1 MNLKKINKNLIKYTL
16 VLNTFLFLG
25 IALFQIGYVQIPSS
39 YILYFSFT
47 AGILN
52 LYVFYDHQKVRP
64 KREMD
69 VEKSELMDELE
80 QEAKRRKQRGQF
92 QQN

>member
-1 MNLKKINKNLIKYTL
+1 LL
-16 VLNTFLFLG
+16 
-25 IALFQIGYVQIPSS
+25 
-39 YILYFSFT
+39 

-52 LYVFYDHQKVRP
+52 LYVFYDHLNVRP

-69 VEKSELMDELE
+69 AEKSELMKELE
-80 QEAKRRKQRGQF
+80 QEAKRRKQRDQF

>member
-1 MNLKKINKNLIKYTL
+1 M
-16 VLNTFLFLG
+16 VLNTFLFIG
-25 IALFQIGYVQIPSS
+25 IALCQIVYEQIAGT
-39 YILYFSFT
+39 YILYFSLP

-52 LYVFYDHQKVRP
+52 LYVFYDHLNVRP

-69 VEKSELMDELE
+69 AEKSELMKELE
-80 QEAKRRKQRGQF
+80 QEAKRRKQRDQF

>member
-1 MNLKKINKNLIKYTL
+1 MSLKKINKNLLKYTL
-16 VLNTFLFLG
+16 VLNVFLFIG
-25 IALFQIGYVQIPSS
+25 IAICQISYEQIVDP
-39 YILYFSFT
+39 YILYFSLL

-52 LYVFYDHQKVRP
+52 LYVFYDHLNVRP

-69 VEKSELMDELE
+69 AEKSELMKELE
-80 QEAKRRKQRGQF
+80 QEAKRRKQRDQF

>member
-1 MNLKKINKNLIKYTL
+1 MNLKKINKNLLKYTL
-16 VLNTFLFLG
+16 VLNIFLFIG
-25 IALFQIGYVQIPSS
+25 IALCQIGYEQIAGT
-39 YILYFSFT
+39 YILYFSLP

-52 LYVFYDHQKVRP
+52 LYVFYDHLNVRP

-69 VEKSELMDELE
+69 AEKSELMKELE
-80 QEAKRRKQRGQF
+80 QEAKRRKQRDQF